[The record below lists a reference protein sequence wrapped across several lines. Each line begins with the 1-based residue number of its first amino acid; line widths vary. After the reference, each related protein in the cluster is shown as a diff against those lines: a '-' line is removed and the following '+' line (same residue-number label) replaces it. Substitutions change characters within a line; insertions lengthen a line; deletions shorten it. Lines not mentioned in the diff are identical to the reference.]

1 MKSFNKVIL
10 IPARSGSKRIKN
22 KNIKLFAG
30 KPLLAHSIIQAKKIK
45 NIDHIIVSTDSKKYA
60 NIAESYGAKCYY
72 LRPKNISKNFSTDL
86 DVFKFNEFWLNQN
99 LNYKTD
105 IYIHLRPTYP
115 NRNLKDINEMIKIF
129 EKNYDNIHSLRSV
142 VKFEK
147 KLEKIYQ
154 IDKNNFLKS
163 SFGFKR
169 FESQSA
175 KDYMCNQAD
184 QILPKYFI
192 HDGAI
197 DIFKSNILKK
207 NTISGN
213 KIMAYITKSDGI
225 DINNLD
231 DFKKSIKSKRK

>member
-1 MKSFNKVIL
+1 M
-10 IPARSGSKRIKN
+10 
-22 KNIKLFAG
+22 
-30 KPLLAHSIIQAKKIK
+30 
-45 NIDHIIVSTDSKKYA
+45 
-60 NIAESYGAKCYY
+60 
-72 LRPKNISKNFSTDL
+72 NFS
-86 DVFKFNEFWLNQN
+86 
-99 LNYKTD
+99 
-105 IYIHLRPTYP
+105 
-115 NRNLKDINEMIKIF
+115 RNCFYLF
-129 EKNYDNIHSLRSV
+129 
-142 VKFEK
+142 
-147 KLEKIYQ
+147 
-154 IDKNNFLKS
+154 DKNNFLKS